1 MVKYFFHIAT
11 FNYLLM
17 DFLFLPIQQKSNKI
31 FFGNDISGGI
41 PVEKK
46 LLNRIEELRKK
57 LNKFAQTRDLI
68 DSEVVEVSQQLDNLL
83 NQYQR
88 LVSYQQLSFWS

>member
-1 MVKYFFHIAT
+1 
-11 FNYLLM
+11 M
-17 DFLFLPIQQKSNKI
+17 DFFFLPFQQESNKI
-31 FFGNDISGGI
+31 LLGNDISGGI

-57 LNKFAQTRDLI
+57 LNKFALNRDLI
-68 DSEVVEVSQQLDNLL
+68 DSEVVEVSQQLDSLL

-88 LVSYQQLSFWS
+88 LVSYKQLSFW